1 MELTINEHLYH
12 GFTVV
17 DISPHVRCVC
27 VASGVMVTQRRNFHK
42 PHAKNINCCK
52 PLLNKKKRVQSK
64 GRQSG
69 HTPSIMNKYVD
80 QWYGMF

>member
-27 VASGVMVTQRRNFHK
+27 VASGVMVSQRRNFHK
-42 PHAKNINCCK
+42 PHAKKNQ
-52 PLLNKKKRVQSK
+52 LLQTSVKQKRRVQSK

-80 QWYGMF
+80 QWYGLF